1 MTDAWI
7 VFCHWLAGQLP
18 FVQVSL
24 GIGFLMLVVPVLL
37 ALVAI
42 VVTRAEGMLEQA
54 LTSQPTA
61 LHRLAA
67 HITKVY
73 LSPKQSI
80 SMPLPKAPTVD
91 LARVKIGSK
100 RDLPAR

>member
-37 ALVAI
+37 AVVAI

-54 LTSQPTA
+54 LTSQPTV

-67 HITKVY
+67 YITQTY
-73 LSPKQSI
+73 FSPGKPRAT
-80 SMPLPKAPTVD
+80 PLPKAATVE
-91 LARVKIGSK
+91 LSRVKLASK
-100 RDLPAR
+100 RDVPAR

>member
-37 ALVAI
+37 AVVAI
-42 VVTRAEGMLEQA
+42 VVTRAEAILEQA
-54 LTSQPTA
+54 LTSQPTV

-67 HITKVY
+67 HITQTY
-73 LSPKQSI
+73 LSPRQSRPA
-80 SMPLPKAPTVD
+80 PLPKAPTVE
-91 LARVKIGSK
+91 LSRVKLASK
-100 RDLPAR
+100 RDAPAR